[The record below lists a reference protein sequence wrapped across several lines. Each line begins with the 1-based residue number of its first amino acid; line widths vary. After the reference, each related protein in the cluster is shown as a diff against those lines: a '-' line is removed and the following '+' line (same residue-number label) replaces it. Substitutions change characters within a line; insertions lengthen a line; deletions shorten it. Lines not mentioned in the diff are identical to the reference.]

1 MKKLLMAITAALS
14 VSTMSYAQEQDT
26 KVIVVEKED
35 DFRDRMMFGI
45 KGGANYSNVY
55 DSEGEDFSA
64 DAKFGFVGGVFLAI
78 PIGSFLGIQPEVLY
92 SQKGFKAVGRILGSS
107 YEFTRTTSYIDV
119 PIFVAI
125 KPSRLFTVLV
135 GPQYSYLVS
144 QKDEFKSTAISSA
157 QMQEFEN
164 DNLRKNTLSLAGGL
178 DINVRHTVI
187 GLRAGWDIT
196 NNNGNGTST
205 TPRYKNTWLQATIGF
220 RF

>member
-178 DINVRHTVI
+178 DINVRHSVI